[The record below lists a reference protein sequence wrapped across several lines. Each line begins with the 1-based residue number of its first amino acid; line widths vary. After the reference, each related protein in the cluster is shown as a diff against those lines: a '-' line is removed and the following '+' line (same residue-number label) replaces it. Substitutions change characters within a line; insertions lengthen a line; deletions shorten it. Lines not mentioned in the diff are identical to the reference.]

1 MNSPSLL
8 EHLRDILILPFT
20 VTVIIPH
27 LIFEEPQSSL
37 FISGYTVHFKIAGIL
52 VGMCGVSLFIDTVFL
67 FKTLG
72 HGTLAPWMPTQK
84 LVIVGPYRY
93 CRNPM
98 ITGVLFT
105 LVGEGLFLL
114 STNILLWAASFFM
127 INTVY
132 FIFSEEPGLKNRFG
146 DEYGAYKKQVPRWI
160 PKTRPFKNAGMF

>member
-8 EHLRDILILPFT
+8 KHLRDILILPFT
-20 VTVIIPH
+20 VTAIIPY
-27 LIFEEPQSSL
+27 LILEEPQSSH
-37 FISGYTVHFKIAGIL
+37 FISGYNVHFKIAGML
-52 VGMCGVSLFIDTVFL
+52 VGLCGISLFVYTVFL

-72 HGTLAPWMPTQK
+72 YGTLAPWMPTQK